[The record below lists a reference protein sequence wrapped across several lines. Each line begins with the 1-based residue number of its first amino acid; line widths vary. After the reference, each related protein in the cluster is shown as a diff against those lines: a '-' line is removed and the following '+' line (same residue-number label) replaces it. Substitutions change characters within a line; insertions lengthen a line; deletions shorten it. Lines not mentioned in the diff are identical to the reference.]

1 MAAKKLNL
9 PDTASIAHPGADGR
23 LHAPSASRNASVIRD
38 TILEHAGSSG
48 TALEIA
54 SGTGEHIT
62 MLGQALPN
70 IRWQP
75 TDIDA
80 DRLKSITSWIHHS
93 GCTNILPPASLDA
106 TCAGWEEEYSGYDLV
121 LMVNLLHL
129 IDTDGARVVVEGI
142 AKSLAP
148 GGTAMIYGPF
158 LRGDV
163 FASLGDKAFHKS
175 LVDQNSAIG
184 YKSFQTVQGWQASS
198 GLMTKPAITMP
209 ANNLMLV
216 ARKPARPGT

>member
-9 PDTASIAHPGADGR
+9 PDTASVAHPGTDGR
-23 LHAPSASRNASVIRD
+23 LHAPSASRNASVIRK
-38 TILEHAGSSG
+38 TILEHAGDSG

-62 MLGQALPN
+62 MLAQALPG
-70 IRWQP
+70 ICWQP
-75 TDIDA
+75 TDVDA
-80 DRLKSITSWIHHS
+80 DRIKSIASWIRHS
-93 GCTNILPPASLDA
+93 GRKNILSPVILDA
-106 TCAGWEEEYSGYDLV
+106 TRAGWEKEQSDFNLV

-129 IDTDGARVVVEGI
+129 IDTDGAKIVIEGI

-158 LRGDV
+158 LRGDD
-163 FASLGDKAFHKS
+163 FASIGDEAFHKS
-175 LVDQNSAIG
+175 LVDQNSSIG
-184 YKSFQTVQGWQASS
+184 YKSFQTVQGWQASC
-198 GLMTKPAITMP
+198 GLATKPAIDMP

-216 ARKPARPGT
+216 ARKPARP